1 VLRDDYIIRLI
12 KQVAAFVSRIAGLRR
27 EGQYEQAL
35 QESGRAFDEL
45 FDLPHDIVDAVDTP
59 SLAAILRT
67 PENMRLAAQLFREE
81 GHIYQGKR
89 DPLAAAVKYR
99 RAFELYLEARALE
112 PTEEDTTAILEL
124 SRLVPASELDPRY
137 RAQAGDG

>member
-1 VLRDDYIIRLI
+1 MLRDDYIIRLI

-27 EGQYEQAL
+27 AGQHEQAL

-59 SLAAILRT
+59 SLATILRT
-67 PENMRLAAQLFREE
+67 PANMRVAAQLFREE
-81 GHIYQGKR
+81 GFIYQGKR
-89 DPLAAAVKYR
+89 DPLTAATRFR
-99 RAFELYLEARALE
+99 RAFELYLEARAIE
-112 PTEEDTTAILEL
+112 PTEEDTSAILEL

-137 RAQAGDG
+137 RERADHR